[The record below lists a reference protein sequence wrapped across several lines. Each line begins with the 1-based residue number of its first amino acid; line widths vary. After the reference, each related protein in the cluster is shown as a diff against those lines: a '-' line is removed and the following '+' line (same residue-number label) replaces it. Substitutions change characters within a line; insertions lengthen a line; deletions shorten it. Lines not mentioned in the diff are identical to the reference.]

1 VRVDRV
7 MFIVNEFP
15 LPVRSGAHRRSCQL
29 IAAAQAG
36 LASVSVFSLSQGV
49 APDVDDVRWY
59 SAPSPRATPAEL
71 ARRSLDWRRVADG
84 HPSDYLWNPDVAA
97 SLIQCLEEVQPDL
110 VILEE
115 LHTRRAIE
123 VLQGRVGAV
132 VYDSFNVLTSLVDEL
147 VDESATAPTMPRAL
161 SAALSAHTRA
171 AEAAVVRAVDQVW
184 VCSASDRDLMTHH
197 FPGGAPIVVVP
208 NTVDAPVTGARPQP
222 SDGILRIA
230 FSASFVYPPNARA
243 AAWLARALMPALRA
257 SHPEA
262 ELLLIGSG
270 PSDVLRGLVESG
282 AGITATGPVLDT
294 GPHVAGATAAVVPV
308 HQGGG
313 TRFKVLEAMS
323 LRVPVVSTA
332 KGVEGLDMVP
342 GAHYVRAETTIE
354 FVDVLIRLHRDGH
367 LRHALTDQAFEHVR
381 ARFSFD
387 QAKLTVAGAFA
398 DLHPRTPIGPAH
410 LAP

>member
-1 VRVDRV
+1 

-15 LPVRSGAHRRSCQL
+15 LPVRSGAHRRSCHL

-36 LASVSVFSLSQGV
+36 SASVSVFSLSQDV
-49 APDVDDVRWY
+49 APEVEGVGWY
-59 SAPSPRATPAEL
+59 SAPNPRATPAEL
-71 ARRSLDWRRVADG
+71 ARKSLEWRRVADG
-84 HPSDYLWNPDVAA
+84 HPSDYLWYPEVAA
-97 SLIQCLEEVQPDL
+97 ALVQCLEAVQPDL

-123 VLQGRVGAV
+123 VLQGRVSAV

-147 VDESATAPTMPRAL
+147 VDDSSTAPTMPRAL
-161 SAALSAHTRA
+161 SAALSARTRA
-171 AEAAVVRAVDQVW
+171 TEAAVVRAVDQVW
-184 VCSASDRDLMTHH
+184 VCSAGDRALMTDH
-197 FPGGAPIVVVP
+197 FPDGAPIEVVP
-208 NTVDAPVTGARPQP
+208 NTVDAPATDTRPQP

-243 AAWLARALMPALRA
+243 AGWLARTLMPALRV
-257 SHPEA
+257 SHPDA

-270 PSDVLRGLVESG
+270 PSDVLRRLVESG
-282 AGITATGPVLDT
+282 PGIAATGPVVDT

-332 KGVEGLDMVP
+332 KGVEGLDMIP
-342 GAHYVRAETTIE
+342 GVHYVRAETTTE
-354 FVDVLIRLHRDGH
+354 FVDALDRLHRDGN
-367 LRHALTDQAFEHVR
+367 LRRAVTDQAFEHVR

-387 QAKLTVAGAFA
+387 QAKLAVARAFA
-398 DLHPRTPIGPAH
+398 DVHPRTAAH
-410 LAP
+410 KP